1 MGQRDTGHWAR
12 SDTGTSMVMT
22 AESCDGQLPVRNT
35 ISLLLTNGNII
46 YLFIYLRLVDLNY
59 VSILCGIALIVTWYG
74 LR

>member
-35 ISLLLTNGNII
+35 ISLLLTNGNI
-46 YLFIYLRLVDLNY
+46 YLFINLRLVDLNY
-59 VSILCGIALIVTWYG
+59 VSILCAIALIVTWYG